1 MKKNPIIIIAL
12 AIVWI
17 AGLIILIISLTDL
30 YPNNPFK
37 EYRIIVGFG
46 FLALSG
52 LIKST
57 YKSIIKKL

>member
-12 AIVWI
+12 AFVWI
-17 AGLIILIISLTDL
+17 AGLSILIISLTDL

-37 EYRIIVGFG
+37 EYRIIVGIG
-46 FLALSG
+46 FLALSR

-57 YKSIIKKL
+57 YKSIIE